1 MILLNSS
8 DEYIANEL
16 NQLPMV
22 EKGVRVRIL
31 LDEVF
36 QHQTWIAEQYAECG
50 SALVQQSRGDRG
62 DCLL

>member
-22 EKGVRVRIL
+22 EKGVRVRIHL
-31 LDEVF
+31 VGDV
-36 QHQTWIAEQYAECG
+36 QYQTWIAEQYAG
-50 SALVQQSRGDRG
+50 TALVQQSRGDRG